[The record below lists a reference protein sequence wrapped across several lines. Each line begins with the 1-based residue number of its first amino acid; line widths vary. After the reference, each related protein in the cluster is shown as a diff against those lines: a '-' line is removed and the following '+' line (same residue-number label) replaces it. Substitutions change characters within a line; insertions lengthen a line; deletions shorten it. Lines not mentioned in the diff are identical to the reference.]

1 VRPDRLRDLVPTRL
15 AAYDRSGGTAPD
27 LVPSDEAGRLPTRSD
42 GTEGVMSVRA
52 QNRGEMPMERAYT
65 TENAHERQRLRTL
78 VARLSD
84 DDLTRPLPNGWTV
97 AITLAHLAFWDRQ
110 RLALLRHWERD
121 GVKPAPADA
130 DTINEGVRVLATAL
144 PPRTAAQL
152 ALDAA
157 EAVDQA
163 LEQLSAEMVTQIE
176 GGGQASILRR
186 AVHRR
191 GHLDRIEQAL
201 RP

>member
-1 VRPDRLRDLVPTRL
+1 MRDLVPTRL
-15 AAYDRSGGTAPD
+15 AEYDLNGGTAPD
-27 LVPSDEAGRLPTRSD
+27 LVPPDEVRWLPKRVDSTAG
-42 GTEGVMSVRA
+42 GMSVRA
-52 QNRGEMPMERAYT
+52 QSRGEMPMERGYA

-163 LEQLSAEMVTQIE
+163 LEQLSAAMVAQIE
-176 GGGQASILRR
+176 VGGQASILRR

-191 GHLDRIEQAL
+191 GHLDRIDQAL
-201 RP
+201 RA

>member
-1 VRPDRLRDLVPTRL
+1 MDRGY
-15 AAYDRSGGTAPD
+15 A
-27 LVPSDEAGRLPTRSD
+27 
-42 GTEGVMSVRA
+42 
-52 QNRGEMPMERAYT
+52 
-65 TENAHERQRLRTL
+65 TENTHERQRLRTL

-110 RLALLRHWERD
+110 RLALLRRWERE

-130 DTINEGVRVLATAL
+130 DTINEGVCVRATAL

-176 GGGQASILRR
+176 VGGQASILRR

>member
-1 VRPDRLRDLVPTRL
+1 
-15 AAYDRSGGTAPD
+15 
-27 LVPSDEAGRLPTRSD
+27 
-42 GTEGVMSVRA
+42 
-52 QNRGEMPMERAYT
+52 MERSYA
-65 TENAHERQRLRTL
+65 TENTHERQRLRTL

-84 DDLTRPLPNGWTV
+84 DDLKRPLPNGWTV

-110 RLALLRHWERD
+110 RLALLRRWERD

-176 GGGQASILRR
+176 VGGQASILRR

-201 RP
+201 CA

>member
-1 VRPDRLRDLVPTRL
+1 M
-15 AAYDRSGGTAPD
+15 DRSYA
-27 LVPSDEAGRLPTRSD
+27 
-42 GTEGVMSVRA
+42 
-52 QNRGEMPMERAYT
+52 
-65 TENAHERQRLRTL
+65 TENTRERQRLRTL
-78 VARLSD
+78 ITSVSD
-84 DDLTRPLPNGWTV
+84 DDLKRPLPNGWTV

-110 RLALLRHWERD
+110 RLALLKRWQRD
-121 GVKPAPADA
+121 GVQPAPADA
-130 DTINEGVRVLATAL
+130 DTINEAVRVLAAAL

-163 LEQLSAEMVTQIE
+163 LEQLSGDLLTAIE
-176 GGGQASILRR
+176 AGGQGPVLRR

-201 RP
+201 RA

>member
-1 VRPDRLRDLVPTRL
+1 
-15 AAYDRSGGTAPD
+15 
-27 LVPSDEAGRLPTRSD
+27 
-42 GTEGVMSVRA
+42 
-52 QNRGEMPMERAYT
+52 MERAFA
-65 TENAHERQRLRTL
+65 TENTHERQRLQTL
-78 VARLSD
+78 VASVSD
-84 DDLTRPLPNGWTV
+84 EDLTRPLPNGWTV

-110 RLALLRHWERD
+110 RLALLRRWERE
-121 GVKPAPADA
+121 GVTSAPADA
-130 DTINEGVRVLATAL
+130 DTINEGVRILATGL

-163 LEQLSAEMVTQIE
+163 LAQLSAEMVTQIE
-176 GGGQASILRR
+176 ASGQASILRR

-201 RP
+201 RT

>member
-1 VRPDRLRDLVPTRL
+1 MRDLVPTRL
-15 AAYDRSGGTAPD
+15 AEYDLNGGTAPD
-27 LVPSDEAGRLPTRSD
+27 LVPPVAVRRLPKRSD
-42 GTEGVMSVRA
+42 GTDGGISVRA
-52 QNRGEMPMERAYT
+52 QNRGEMPMERGYA
-65 TENAHERQRLRTL
+65 TENTHERQRLRTL

-84 DDLTRPLPNGWTV
+84 DDLTRALPNGWTV

-110 RLALLRHWERD
+110 RLALLRRWERD

-144 PPRTAAQL
+144 PPRAAAQL

-163 LEQLSAEMVTQIE
+163 LEQLSAAMVTQIE
-176 GGGQASILRR
+176 AGGQASLLRR
-186 AVHRR
+186 AAHRR

-201 RP
+201 RA